1 MLLVLLDPFRAYPL
15 KLAFFFYIYIFKNY
29 AVHAQKLRQLSICI
43 VPHAPV
49 LALCMS
55 LSYITRA
62 QELCYTYPRIMLR
75 EVTLYMLKSYVMPC
89 VQELHGKQRA
99 TLQLN

>member
-15 KLAFFFYIYIFKNY
+15 KLAFFLYIFS
-29 AVHAQKLRQLSICI
+29 RIMRCTLSICI

-55 LSYITRA
+55 LSYIARA